1 NPPTRKPAGR
11 SPQAKSSKSSRRS
24 SIAKRRFEPS
34 NGKGVRRPFSL
45 ATALTNGK
53 SNTQPQ
59 PKPRHS
65 TKPPASWFFD
75 IHEDSEQ
82 DEMTNLMQHSTCVL
96 DISDDEGKQSS
107 DGRGKENIPPV
118 ELGISI
124 PNSASSSR
132 QSASRKVS
140 AVKMDEDRVP
150 LVELNAADYY
160 GDGCHA
166 FSYAVVFDD
175 ACENEN
181 TLKESEKKSQTPS
194 SLPLPGSSSRSHVRR
209 GSSLQNVESI
219 SAILEATAPVKSD
232 SDEKQTEEV
241 KFDSNL
247 DFEIWESGSASGE
260 AVENTEPSAES
271 GSGSTE
277 N

>member
-1 NPPTRKPAGR
+1 
-11 SPQAKSSKSSRRS
+11 
-24 SIAKRRFEPS
+24 
-34 NGKGVRRPFSL
+34 
-45 ATALTNGK
+45 
-53 SNTQPQ
+53 
-59 PKPRHS
+59 
-65 TKPPASWFFD
+65 
-75 IHEDSEQ
+75 
-82 DEMTNLMQHSTCVL
+82 MQHSTCVL
-96 DISDDEGKQSS
+96 DISDDEGKASS

-124 PNSASSSR
+124 PNSTTTSR
-132 QSASRKVS
+132 RNTPRKAP

-175 ACENEN
+175 EYEDEN
-181 TLKESEKKSQTPS
+181 TLKESEKNSQTPS
-194 SLPLPGSSSRSHVRR
+194 SLHVPRASSHSHVRR

-219 SAILEATAPVKSD
+219 SSILEATAPVKSD
-232 SDEKQTEEV
+232 PAEKQTEEARV
-241 KFDSNL
+241 DSNL

-271 GSGSTE
+271 GSGSAE